1 MVFQYSKIWRL
12 ENYSQLKT
20 NLKIVGGEKE
30 KEEEE
35 RERKKSLIYCIN
47 EKQKIQK
54 IEYIK
59 NARIDKQKQSN
70 TCVAVAVKRTLA
82 HHFILCVTHST
93 DFQPKHDL

>member
-1 MVFQYSKIWRL
+1 MVSQNSKIYRSRL

-47 EKQKIQK
+47 EKQKKTKIRTQQK
-54 IEYIK
+54 CENRQTKAI
-59 NARIDKQKQSN
+59 
-70 TCVAVAVKRTLA
+70 
-82 HHFILCVTHST
+82 
-93 DFQPKHDL
+93 